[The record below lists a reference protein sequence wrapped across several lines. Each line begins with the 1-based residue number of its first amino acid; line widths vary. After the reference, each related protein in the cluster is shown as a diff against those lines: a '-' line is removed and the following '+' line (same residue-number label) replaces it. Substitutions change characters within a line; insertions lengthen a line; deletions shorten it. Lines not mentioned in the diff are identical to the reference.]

1 MPDRPKTLVLAPEV
15 PFPVIGGGAL
25 RTASILHYLACR
37 SDVDLVVFQQPG
49 AVHPAE
55 RVPAGLIRRLYV
67 ITLPFHSRG
76 GFSRAARNLK
86 RLVSGTPPLID
97 RFAGFE
103 SRVAAFAGLEKYEIG
118 LVEHFWCAPYQRVL
132 APRCN
137 TTVLDLHNIES
148 LWHERCGAVEQPPVR
163 LAFQRFAKACR
174 RLEREWLPRYS
185 TVLTVSE
192 NDAAAAAE
200 LSPRANIAMYPNT
213 IPWEA
218 APSKEKMHAVVFTGN
233 IEYRPNRTG
242 LDWFCREIWP
252 QVRELAPH
260 AEVWIAGMN
269 AGQARTL
276 WAGVPGLRIFSDYE
290 DAVGLIASAK
300 VAVVPIRAA
309 SGSRFKILE
318 AWAAGVP
325 VVSTTIGAEGLSAEH
340 GRNIVIADDPE
351 PFARA
356 VSRLLSDDELRVR
369 IGAEG
374 RSLFEAEYTW
384 EHGWAHLNRIL
395 TL

>member
-1 MPDRPKTLVLAPEV
+1 M
-15 PFPVIGGGAL
+15 
-25 RTASILHYLACR
+25 RTASILHYLAHR

-55 RVPAGLIRRLYV
+55 RIPAGLIRRLHV
-67 ITLPFHSRG
+67 INLPFHSKRG
-76 GFSRAARNLK
+76 FARAARNLK
-86 RLVSGTPPLID
+86 RLVSATPPLID

-103 SRVAAFAGLEKYEIG
+103 SKVAAFAGTEKYEIG
-118 LVEHFWCAPYQRVL
+118 VVEHFWCAPYQRVL
-132 APRCN
+132 APSCR

-200 LSPRANIAMYPNT
+200 LSPGANIAVYPNT

-218 APSKEKMHAVVFTGN
+218 PPAKEKMHAVVFTGN
-233 IEYRPNRTG
+233 IEYRPNRTA

-252 QVRELAPH
+252 QVREFAPH
-260 AEVWIAGMN
+260 AEIWIAGMN
-269 AGQARTL
+269 AGEARTL
-276 WAGVPGLRIFSDYE
+276 LAGVPGLRIFSGYE
-290 DAVGLIASAK
+290 NAVGLIASAK

-325 VVSTTIGAEGLSAEH
+325 VVSTTIGAEGLVAEH

-351 PFARA
+351 PFAQA
-356 VSRLLSDDELRVR
+356 VSRLLSDDELRTR
-369 IGAEG
+369 MGAAG
-374 RSLFEAEYTW
+374 RSIFEAEYTW
-384 EHGWAHLNRIL
+384 ERGWTHLNRIL